1 MLIMVV
7 TKTFSIAKDVEEML
21 DSVPRG
27 KKSEI
32 INEAVRYFFET
43 ESPIE
48 KGSQKRKSERKM
60 AESEYRYPPVEIS
73 VDDL

>member
-1 MLIMVV
+1 MVV

-32 INEAVRYFFET
+32 INEALRLFFET
-43 ESPIE
+43 ESPTE
-48 KGSQKRKSERKM
+48 KRSQKRKSERKWT
-60 AESEYRYPPVEIS
+60 ESEYRYPPVEIS

>member
-1 MLIMVV
+1 MVV

-32 INEAVRYFFET
+32 INEALRLYFET
-43 ESPIE
+43 ESPTE
-48 KGSQKRKSERKM
+48 KGTQKRKSEREWT
-60 AESEYRYPPVEIS
+60 ESEFSYPPVELTI
-73 VDDL
+73 DDL

>member
-1 MLIMVV
+1 MVV

-32 INEAVRYFFET
+32 VNEALRLFFET
-43 ESPIE
+43 EYPTE
-48 KGSQKRKSERKM
+48 KGFQKRKSERNRV
-60 AESEYRYPPVEIS
+60 ESEYRYPPRELSI
-73 VDDL
+73 DDL